1 MQRSPRS
8 LGTELRLRHMRL
20 NEVKRKD
27 EQFAHS
33 QDGLN
38 QWGYDLM
45 RSGSKKEAVKIFELN
60 SVLHPSSWHVW
71 DSLAEGY
78 EALGDV
84 ASALRNYRIALEID
98 PGAKHAVERIRL
110 LQGSMK

>member
-1 MQRSPRS
+1 
-8 LGTELRLRHMRL
+8 
-20 NEVKRKD
+20 
-27 EQFAHS
+27 
-33 QDGLN
+33 
-38 QWGYDLM
+38 M